1 MPNEKPVFTR
11 ASILF
16 RPQRH
21 PEKLRKKE
29 IGGGAGYRPRVR
41 IAYFTSRLSS

>member
-1 MPNEKPVFTR
+1 MPNEKLVFTR

-16 RPQRH
+16 RPQKSAN
-21 PEKLRKKE
+21 PADFE

-41 IAYFTSRLSS
+41 IVYSTSRLSP